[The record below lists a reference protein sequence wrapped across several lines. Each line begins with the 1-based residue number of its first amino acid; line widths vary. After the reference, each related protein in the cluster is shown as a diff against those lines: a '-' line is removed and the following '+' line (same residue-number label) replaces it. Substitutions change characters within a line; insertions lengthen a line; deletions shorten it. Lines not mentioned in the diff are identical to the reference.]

1 MEVTSSNINFVYN
14 DTQSTFFTANQTYTD
29 ENHGVLVAKI
39 IAMTVLG
46 LSSFTVGIFPVRLE
60 KYFDLSHTRNPHK
73 NNLLISLML
82 CFGGGVL
89 LFTTFLHLQPEV
101 RESFAK
107 LEKQQKIPTFGTG
120 IPIAELVFCTGFFF
134 VYLIE
139 EVVHMCLEKRCSNE
153 NDEVLQR
160 SISLRRC
167 SKANNNEPQIIVQH
181 SRPSL
186 VTLNRPDEFTTGL
199 NGGGNLMK
207 STEIIMSEKQSKHE
221 HTHIIEDSMKNSF
234 HGLLAVLALSF
245 HAIFEGL
252 AVGLETNRTKVW
264 YLFAAIATHK
274 LVIAFCVGV
283 ELVTSKT
290 KFTLMVLYLGT
301 FAIVTPIGIG
311 IGIAL
316 SETSEARDE
325 VVVATVLQGMAAGTL
340 LYVVFFEVLARERSN
355 DHEGIWQLMAIILG
369 FTVMFLLQFMTGHEH
384 SHSHGDADHIINATN
399 LTSSEHMAH
408 PHQ

>member
-1 MEVTSSNINFVYN
+1 MDQFLITSNE
-14 DTQSTFFTANQTYTD
+14 STKVAFKTED
-29 ENHGVLVAKI
+29 HDGGLLVAKI
-39 IAMTVLG
+39 VAMTVLG
-46 LSSFTVGIFPVRLE
+46 ISSLLIGLMPYRLSKFI
-60 KYFDLSHTRNPHK
+60 DLSNSNPHK
-73 NNLLISLML
+73 NNLFISLML

-101 RESFAK
+101 RESFEK
-107 LEKQQKIPTFGTG
+107 LEKQHRIPTFGNG
-120 IPIAELVFCTGFFF
+120 LPIAELVFCTGFFF

-139 EVVHMCLEKRCSNE
+139 EVVHMLLEKRLNNQE
-153 NDEVLQR
+153 DEVLQR

-167 SKANNNEPQIIVQH
+167 SKAAPIGNNNDSIRRSSIVTINKTDDFLGNTNIGFSNSNGTLKPAKAH
-181 SRPSL
+181 NHNHT
-186 VTLNRPDEFTTGL
+186 VTIEGD
-199 NGGGNLMK
+199 
-207 STEIIMSEKQSKHE
+207 STV
-221 HTHIIEDSMKNSF
+221 TNSF

-252 AVGLETNRTKVW
+252 AVGLENNRSKVW

-290 KFTLMVLYLGT
+290 KLMLMVLYVGT

-316 SETSEARDE
+316 SETGEARNE
-325 VVVATVLQGMAAGTL
+325 VVIATVLQGMAAGTL

-355 DHEGIWQLMAIILG
+355 DHDGIWQLMAIILG
-369 FTVMFLLQFMTGHEH
+369 FAVMFVLQFMSKYKTR
-384 SHSHGDADHIINATN
+384 N
-399 LTSSEHMAH
+399 LNIRNRKKKGNLNIFCLV
-408 PHQ
+408 